1 MRQNGQTQR
10 SRADNFTDAN
20 FVSIAGFEFTTAHG
34 DLNTYNTE
42 WFMEGSQ
49 IITPTAYYD
58 YLVANRPGSIVQWN
72 HPSSADGGIV
82 NYTDYSASRDTVVE
96 LLEVVN
102 RSKRYEA
109 SYVSALDAGWHI
121 GPAAG
126 QDNHN
131 PDWLTGLE
139 IRTAILAT
147 SLTRAN
153 IYEAIKVHRVYAT
166 ENRNL
171 RILYTINGNV
181 MGSIISAGTCHVSIH
196 VEDPDTNINSD
207 RIRKIELVR
216 NGGNVVAT
224 YTSDAHTVDW
234 VPTITPCNAPYYFV
248 RVTNA
253 ANKKAW
259 TAPIWI
265 TAGGQYTLTISV
277 VGSGVVTPSVGS
289 HTYSYGDVVTLTA
302 APDAG
307 WSFAGWSGDLSGS
320 ANPATI
326 TMEAN
331 KAVTATFTQ
340 IPYALTVSTIGS
352 GSVSK
357 DPDQAIY
364 HYGDVVTL
372 TAAPA
377 VGWSFAGWSG
387 DLSGSANPATI
398 TMEANKA
405 ITATF
410 TQIPYALT
418 VSTIGSGSVS
428 KDPDQAIYHYG
439 DVVTLTAAPDVGWS
453 FAGWSGDL
461 SGSANPAAITIDVNK
476 TVTATF
482 SLECTPIASVDLF
495 FTPAS
500 PIIDQ
505 PVSFFAIITG
515 GTTPITYTWNFGHGE
530 DLVTTTATVL
540 HSFPPAN
547 TLQTYMV
554 TLTVGNGCSS
564 LAVHKPVTVRPFTV
578 YLPVVI
584 HQ

>member
-1 MRQNGQTQR
+1 
-10 SRADNFTDAN
+10 
-20 FVSIAGFEFTTAHG
+20 
-34 DLNTYNTE
+34 
-42 WFMEGSQ
+42 MEGSQ

-331 KAVTATFTQ
+331 KA
-340 IPYALTVSTIGS
+340 
-352 GSVSK
+352 
-357 DPDQAIY
+357 
-364 HYGDVVTL
+364 
-372 TAAPA
+372 
-377 VGWSFAGWSG
+377 
-387 DLSGSANPATI
+387 
-398 TMEANKA
+398 